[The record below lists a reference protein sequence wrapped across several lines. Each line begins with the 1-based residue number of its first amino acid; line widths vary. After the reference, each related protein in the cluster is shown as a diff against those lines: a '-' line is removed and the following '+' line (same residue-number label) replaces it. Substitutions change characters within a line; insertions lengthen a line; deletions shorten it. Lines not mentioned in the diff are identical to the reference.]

1 MRLHRLGSTELM
13 VSPIGLGTV
22 KFGRNEGVKYPQP
35 FDLPTDKDITHL
47 LEVARELGINF
58 LDTAPAYGKSE
69 ERLGQLINRKD
80 WIISTKVGE
89 EFLEGKSYFDFSKSA
104 LQRSVEKSLKRLR
117 TDYLDVVLV
126 HSNGDD
132 KRIIR
137 EENVFATLEELKVTG
152 KIRAYG
158 MSSKTVA
165 GGLLAAQLS
174 DVVMVTFNP
183 HYLDEREVIAF
194 AHKKNKGVL
203 IKKALG
209 SGHLKASDAMQ
220 FVLQE
225 PGVSSIIIGTLNPKH
240 LRENVNYCK

>member
-13 VSPIGLGTV
+13 ISPIGLGTV
-22 KFGRNEGVKYPQP
+22 KLGRNEGVKYPQP
-35 FDLPTDKDITHL
+35 FDLPTDKEIKHL
-47 LEVARELGINF
+47 LEVASELGINF

-69 ERLGQLINRKD
+69 ERLGQLINRKE

-89 EFLEGKSYFDFSKSA
+89 EFIDGKSNFNFSKSA
-104 LQRSVEKSLKRLR
+104 IHLSVERSLKRLR
-117 TDYLDVVLV
+117 TDYLDIVLV

-132 KRIIR
+132 ERIIH
-137 EENVFATLEELKVTG
+137 EENVFTSLEELKLAG

-183 HYLDEREVIAF
+183 AYLDEREVIAF

-209 SGHLKASDAMQ
+209 SGHLNAADAMQ

-225 PGVSSIIIGTLNPKH
+225 PGVSSIIIGTLNPEH
-240 LRENVNYCK
+240 LRENVNCCK